1 MLLNNRHGSVDSDAY
16 RYGFQGQERDDE
28 VKGEGNSYNYTF
40 RMHDPRL
47 GRFFAVDPID
57 HKYPYYTPYQFSG
70 NKVIHARELEGLEE
84 EIMIT
89 SPYVRDKIQEYLSCG
104 DIVSA
109 IGAARNA
116 YMWQN
121 EGQIKHAQKS
131 FKVNGQTVGQPSS
144 IVTNS
149 HELET
154 KGFDVR
160 SYNNEGEII
169 YLFGGS
175 VTVRDIPT
183 DINEDDEA
191 WYEPPIKWVNSLFEP
206 GNANDT
212 SSSNSDQGGITFT
225 VRTHDP
231 RLGGNRT
238 TGQPDQVID
247 ITELYEVASGQ
258 AGSAATMSRILNG
271 LYAANK
277 SIGAAKAADEANDHN
292 KVEEVKDVERRIAQ
306 KDATARK
313 NLQGN
318 WTVVIKDTSFQ
329 DTPQNNKAVEKLH
342 QERMDKAIERAKK
355 D

>member
-1 MLLNNRHGSVDSDAY
+1 M
-16 RYGFQGQERDDE
+16 
-28 VKGEGNSYNYTF
+28 
-40 RMHDPRL
+40 
-47 GRFFAVDPID
+47 
-57 HKYPYYTPYQFSG
+57 
-70 NKVIHARELEGLEE
+70 EGLEE

-89 SPYVRDKIQEYLSCG
+89 SPYVRDKIQEYISCG

-116 YMWQN
+116 YIWQN
-121 EGQIKHAQKS
+121 EGQVKHAQKS

-149 HELET
+149 EELES

-191 WYEPPIKWVNSLFEP
+191 WYEPPIKWLNSLFEP

-238 TGQPDQVID
+238 TGQPDQVMD

-258 AGSAATMSRILNG
+258 AGSGATMSKILDG

-277 SIGAAKAADEANDHN
+277 AIGAAKAADEANDNN
-292 KVEEVKDVERRIAQ
+292 KVEEAKDVELKVVY
-306 KDATARK
+306 KDAFASK
-313 NLQGN
+313 SLSGSKSYP
-318 WTVVIKDTSFQ
+318 VKDTTVQ
-329 DTPQNNKAVEKLH
+329 DTPKNRTALEKLNK
-342 QERMDKAIERAKK
+342 ERMDAADKRSWGTKK